1 MKDTLL
7 AVLYSIR
14 VQDLLDIAV
23 IFFLV
28 YGLLLWFKETASRF
42 VLIGI
47 ALLGTV
53 YALARYFQLY
63 LTAVILQGFFA
74 VLLLALIVIF
84 QEELRRFFERL
95 ATWGRFRKE
104 KIGAASQ
111 KELDILVET
120 AASLARK
127 KVGALIVVRG
137 EEPLERHLEGGVTL
151 DGVLSQPLLES
162 IFDPHSAGH
171 DGAVVVHKGRVA
183 RFACRLP
190 LSLHADR
197 FGLMG
202 LRHTAALGISERS
215 DALCVVVSEERGT
228 ISLAQGG
235 QIAVLAGPRELK
247 EALEKFYGPRPSEK
261 PASGFARVLRRNFW
275 EKAAALGAACLLW
288 LAFGYQRGPV
298 GRHFVVPVEYRNLP
312 AEWIIEEP
320 RVSEAEILLT
330 GPEQAFLL
338 LDPARLRISLDLSGV
353 KEGKQKIRLSRDMIP
368 LPSNLTLET
377 IKPDSIQI
385 AAYKLLRMD
394 VPVEVQT
401 KGSLPKGLSLV
412 RIKVDPPTLS
422 VLVPP
427 NLKDKGVRIETE
439 PVDLAGISQNV
450 SLFPKLLVPSEVRLA
465 DPKAPSVRVIVEVR
479 PAGQG
484 NLSP

>member
-7 AVLYSIR
+7 AVLYSFR

-23 IFFLV
+23 IFVLV
-28 YGLLLWFKETASRF
+28 YGILLWFKETASRF

-47 ALLGTV
+47 ALLATV

-74 VLLLALIVIF
+74 VLLVALIVIF

-111 KELDILVET
+111 KEMDILVET
-120 AASLARK
+120 AVSLSRK
-127 KVGALIVVRG
+127 RIGALIVVKG
-137 EEPLERHLEGGVTL
+137 EEPLERHLEGGVPL

-171 DGAVVVHKGRVA
+171 DGAAVVHKGRVV

-202 LRHTAALGISERS
+202 LRHTAALGLSERS
-215 DALCVVVSEERGT
+215 DALCIVVSEERGT

-235 QIAVLAGPRELK
+235 QITVLAGPRELK

-261 PASGFARVLRRNFW
+261 PESGFARVLRRNFW

-298 GRHFVVPVEYRNLP
+298 GRHFVVPIEYRNLP
-312 AEWIIEEP
+312 AEWIIDEP

-338 LDPARLRISLDLSGV
+338 LDPARLRISVDLSAV
-353 KEGKQKIRLSRDMIP
+353 KEGKQKIPLSREMIP
-368 LPSNLTLET
+368 LPSNLTLEN

-385 AAYKLLRMD
+385 AAYKLLRLD
-394 VPVEVQT
+394 APVEVPT
-401 KGSLPKGLSLV
+401 KGALPKSLSLV
-412 RIKVDPPTLS
+412 RIEAVPATLS

-427 NLKDKGVRIETE
+427 SLKEKGVKIQTE
-439 PVDLAGISQNV
+439 PVDLATITQNAV
-450 SLFPKLLVPSEVRLA
+450 LFPKLLVPSEVRFA
-465 DPKAPSVRVIVEVR
+465 DPKGPNVRVTVEVK
-479 PAGQG
+479 PAARTDH
-484 NLSP
+484 